1 MGPLTMKISVTT
13 ISHCTDQEEKQN
25 RGERRA
31 VNKLKEPRPLMGAAS
46 NEVRYWLLG
55 KQPNSQLILT
65 GILLG
70 VMLYTVSR
78 LWVVVCMF
86 LISSIGETTH
96 RWIYALLA
104 SLSCQIGL
112 VVLFLFS
119 FFTFLLG
126 ESVILLT
133 SVKLISSIWL
143 WNEFHSLKKSQKQR
157 QHPM

>member
-1 MGPLTMKISVTT
+1 MKISVTT

-46 NEVRYWLLG
+46 NEVRYWLAASSIFL
-55 KQPNSQLILT
+55 PMQLILT